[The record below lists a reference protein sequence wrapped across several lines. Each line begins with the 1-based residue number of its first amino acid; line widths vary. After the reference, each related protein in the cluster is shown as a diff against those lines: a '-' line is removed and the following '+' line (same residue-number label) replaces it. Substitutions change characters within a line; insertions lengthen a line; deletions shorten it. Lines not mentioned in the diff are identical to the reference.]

1 MPGRLVGLGPR
12 GASGLNGGAIGP
24 RLRGTRL
31 AGGGDV
37 VRKVGEYVTRRIGD
51 ETLVVPIRAKAAEL
65 DHIYVLND
73 VAVLIWNQLESA
85 QPDEIAQAIAA
96 DFDVSLDVARR
107 DVDRFLVGLCEAGVV
122 EGQVG

>member
-1 MPGRLVGLGPR
+1 
-12 GASGLNGGAIGP
+12 
-24 RLRGTRL
+24 
-31 AGGGDV
+31 

-65 DHIYVLND
+65 DHVFVLND

-96 DFDVSLDVARR
+96 DFDVPLDVARR
-107 DVDRFLVGLCEAGVV
+107 DLDQFLEGLREAGVV
-122 EGQVG
+122 EGRVG